1 MTNPVQGEATND
13 EARKTVVSWGIPT
26 ILLLWL
32 FLWFGAVSR
41 IIPGDVSFILCLLVP
56 VVVLLD
62 CRLMLFKA
70 KQVTLKGMI
79 VLVTAVVISIGF
91 LWFVRESRDDYLV
104 VGYVEI
110 TKWMVRGKTDDAWI
124 QDVKRITSEFE
135 GRNRSSDRF
144 PCDLMVDD
152 IGIQIGP
159 KDVRYWTKAARWNC
173 GDKVDRLRQCMLEAI
188 HDKPDL
194 QPANAKIRVYYMRGY
209 EDVPGVRV
217 DPWNDPNDVLQ
228 KRDRLVFSE
237 DVEFD

>member
-1 MTNPVQGEATND
+1 LTNPVQGEATND

-32 FLWFGAVSR
+32 ILWFGAVSR

>member
-1 MTNPVQGEATND
+1 LTNPAQNEGTID
-13 EARKTVVSWGIPT
+13 EARKPLVSWGIPT

-41 IIPGDVSFILCLLVP
+41 IIPGDVWFILCLLVP

-62 CRLMLFKA
+62 CRLVLFKA
-70 KQVTLKGMI
+70 KQATLKGMI
-79 VLVTAVVISIGF
+79 VLMSAVAIFIGF
-91 LWFVRESRDDYLV
+91 VWFVRESRDDYLV

-135 GRNRSSDRF
+135 GRDRSSNRF

-159 KDVRYWTKAARWNC
+159 KDVRFWTEASRRNY

-194 QPANAKIRVYYMRGY
+194 QPANAKIRVYSTRGY

-217 DPWNDPNDVLQ
+217 DPWNDPNDVHR